1 MAELAHDPNKQDS
14 PQTSTNILTPQSSPV
29 QTQGN
34 EETVPSVSNSG
45 ANYVSNGNPYGNY
58 GSPQSQQQTQNTKP
72 QSVKKSSSSTTPS
85 SGMHTNV
92 QSYIDKNKVGSQQ
105 LGQAVS
111 GKLQSSA
118 DLARQSLAGT
128 EKSFQQ
134 GMDAGSLENWQGAV
148 DEAKGAYQQAA
159 GQKAAERQF
168 VDNSASM
175 YRPEQIKQSEGGAF
189 GSNSSGSS
197 YSAEDQ
203 ALIDSNMA
211 RVVFGDGS
219 TRDFETQA
227 EAQTAI
233 NDWNRQNPGYYTYG
247 DQEQLSVS
255 DDRLRDILNT
265 KYSGPS
271 DLYQAAGYSDVY
283 NQFDKAQ
290 NLQDL
295 AQSTGFKGTLLKET
309 FENPNMTYSLGNQLL
324 DDLLLGSGT
333 AANTLRETAQNL
345 GSTPSGR
352 IGDDLTQGVIDAR
365 NLAAQRSSDIDDVRT
380 GARSALDEVALGRE
394 SEVNQRLNQVEED
407 WEKYPQYFRDKFEQE
422 RLANEEARKNSP
434 EAKALEAFKAKYVN
448 PDGSI
453 KGKGLS
459 GYIKRLTREKELE
472 ELQRAYDSLGKN
484 VGLSQTE
491 AEMLGVQGGEG
502 LYNIIEDQGVDGLLK
517 TAKSDRNKLISR
529 DEQSQLSRLQSIAG
543 LANDY
548 GSADSGINYYNEFT
562 NRDLAGQQNALSALD
577 MDNFI
582 NTLQGSE
589 KNFRDYAEGA
599 NITGVGHG
607 SASSRGLAGSKS
619 SSATEYLTENLGK
632 LLGNSDAYRNM
643 YSDEGVNQDNVNKIL
658 GLAQGM
664 NTGTYGLSG
673 VSGLNQL
680 DANLNIEGIDFSLN
694 PLTGGYQ
701 NTLAG
706 VDAAGNLVE
715 SAGQGYDNLMHD
727 ILGNNVVADV
737 MGSAG
742 KFYSEIGKGV
752 QGIASGV
759 GKSLFGSSSGL
770 SAAASAEA
778 QANALKDLKKKINQT
793 LNNQGYSNQLNVK
806 QDRERDLELLQLL
819 GLLDTTNR

>member
-1 MAELAHDPNKQDS
+1 MAELAFDPNKQDS
-14 PQTSTNILTPQSSPV
+14 PQTSTNILAPQSPS
-29 QTQGN
+29 QQHQQQEEQGN
-34 EETVPSVSNSG
+34 VASSG
-45 ANYVSNGNPYGNY
+45 ANYVSTGNPYGQY
-58 GSPQSQQQTQNTKP
+58 GTPQTNQQSQNRSSQT
-72 QSVKKSSSSTTPS
+72 VKKSTSQTPS

-92 QSYIDKNKVGSQQ
+92 QSYQDKNQAGSQK

-111 GKLQSSA
+111 NKLQTSA
-118 DLARQSLAGT
+118 DLARQNLAGT
-128 EKSFQQ
+128 QKSFQQ
-134 GMDAGSLENWQGAV
+134 GMDAGSIENWQGAV
-148 DEAKGAYQQAA
+148 DEARGAYQQAA
-159 GQKAAERQF
+159 GQKAPERQYM
-168 VDNSASM
+168 DNSASM
-175 YRPEQIKQSEGGAF
+175 YAPQQSE
-189 GSNSSGSS
+189 SG

-211 RVVFGDGS
+211 RVTYGDGT
-219 TRDFETQA
+219 TREFRTQD
-227 EAQTAI
+227 EAQQSI
-233 NDWNRQNPGYYTYG
+233 DDWNRQNPGYYTYG

-255 DDRLRDILNT
+255 DDRLRDILNA

-283 NQFDKAQ
+283 NQFNKSQ